1 MITYEPANKFPP
13 GTIDSLLQSSY
24 MGLPVT
30 PEETAYHRAQ
40 WRRTE
45 RLSLED
51 DDVAACVFI
60 TCVEQQ
66 PIGFGSFD
74 PRGKIGAVGQNV
86 IHPDVRGK
94 GYGRDQLREILR
106 RMQIRGCTFVR
117 VKTGEHAFF
126 APAQAMYISCGFKE
140 RRRYW
145 REEIDSYRMIEY
157 VVELSDSIEP

>member
-1 MITYEPANKFPP
+1 MITFKPADAFPP
-13 GTIDSLLQSSY
+13 GTIYSLLQSSY
-24 MGLPVT
+24 MGLPAS

-45 RLSLED
+45 RLALND
-51 DDVAACVFI
+51 ADVAACVFI
-60 TCVEQQ
+60 TCIEKQ

-74 PRGKIGAVGQNV
+74 PRGKIGAVGQNA
-86 IHPDVRGK
+86 IHPDARGR
-94 GYGRDQLREILR
+94 GYGREQLREILR
-106 RMQIRGCTFVR
+106 RLRMRGCTFAR

-126 APAQAMYISCGFKE
+126 APAQKMYISLGFKE

-157 VVELSDSIEP
+157 VVELNDSIEP